1 MKRFGKQVAIAILT
15 AALALAAASWLIVR
29 ALAVESDAHEV
40 RVEAVPDEARAL
52 YWARIGGEG
61 EAQLPEDSSL
71 RLLWRVYE
79 SSEAPDPALRLAMT
93 ATIPQIPRSASSSKR
108 LWRLRYAASIVWLSR
123 NWTATEALS
132 AVLER
137 AHYGH
142 RFTGLEAAARGYY
155 GRNPAELTRG
165 ELASLVVA
173 ANRVVKLNPW
183 CRRSENAEAV
193 SQLLARVAPAADEPA
208 DPLTRLRPVPHDAC
222 PKR

>member
-1 MKRFGKQVAIAILT
+1 MKRPGKRIGIAMLCT
-15 AALALAAASWLIVR
+15 ALALAAAPWLIVR
-29 ALAVESDAHEV
+29 VLAVEPDALGV

-52 YWARIGGEG
+52 YWARIGGDG
-61 EAQLPEDSSL
+61 EAQLPEDASL

-79 SSEAPDPALRLAMT
+79 ASEAPDPALRLAMT
-93 ATIPQIPRSASSSKR
+93 ATIPQLPRSASSSKR

-123 NWTATEALS
+123 HWTATQALS

-142 RFTGLEAAARGYY
+142 RLTGLEAAARGYY

-165 ELASLVVA
+165 ELASLVVT
-173 ANRVVKLNPW
+173 ANRVVRFNPW

-193 SQLLARVAPAADEPA
+193 SQLLGRVAPAADEPT
-208 DPLTRLRPVPHDAC
+208 DPLTRLRPVPHGAC